1 MHAPPDDLCGQ
12 YRALPGIS
20 PTRQFI
26 ATGAFRGERKLRPR
40 AGKFKPEPVQESALD
55 APSMAD

>member
-1 MHAPPDDLCGQ
+1 MLMSDGLYGQ

-26 ATGAFRGERKLRPR
+26 ATGAFRGERQLRPR
-40 AGKFKPEPVQESALD
+40 TGKPKPELVQENALN